1 MRSQNVL
8 YKKPTFKDKF
18 INLWNKF
25 LSLVKKVSM
34 LITLFLIISTLIS
47 MVYFLFID
55 YDPIRTVVSG
65 MVLCVAVYTNL
76 KL

>member
-1 MRSQNVL
+1 ML